1 MKMSIVIGI
10 LVIVGIFLFIKLN
23 NKDNAA
29 RKEAI
34 EVEARVEKL
43 RCEQRLK
50 GDKSL
55 VKLSYNNQSYSVFTT
70 EKKCHLYREGSTTK
84 AYYAPSYNKLF
95 LEL

>member
-1 MKMSIVIGI
+1 MKMSIVVGI
-10 LVIVGIFLFIKLN
+10 LLIAGVFLFIKLN

-55 VKLSYNNQSYSVFTT
+55 IKLSYNNQTYSIFTT
-70 EKKCHLYREGSTTK
+70 EKKCHRYKEGSTTK
-84 AYYAPSYNKLF
+84 AYYSPSYDKLF

>member
-1 MKMSIVIGI
+1 MKMSIV
-10 LVIVGIFLFIKLN
+10 VGFLLIAGVFLFIKLN

-29 RKEAI
+29 RKEAV

-55 VKLSYNNQSYSVFTT
+55 VKLSYNNQTYSIFTT
-70 EKKCHLYREGSTTK
+70 EKKCHRYKVGSITK
-84 AYYAPSYNKLF
+84 AYYSASYDKMF
-95 LEL
+95 LDL